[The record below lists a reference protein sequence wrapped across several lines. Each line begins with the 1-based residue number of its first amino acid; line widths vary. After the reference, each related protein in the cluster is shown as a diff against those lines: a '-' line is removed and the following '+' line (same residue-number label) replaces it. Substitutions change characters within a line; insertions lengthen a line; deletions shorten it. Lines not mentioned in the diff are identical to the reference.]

1 MSKDKKSTKIAYVFM
16 LSLIFIFLFVQLV
29 TAAGEPGS
37 TDDPVVTK
45 SYVDSMVQD
54 LRNQINTLKNQTPA
68 SGSEAFETISISAGQ
83 YLYTGSGT
91 EIVVRSGFAK
101 ALLGTTGA
109 GLSDVTSA
117 ADLSNGVI
125 VPKNHLLISA
135 RDDNRGIYA
144 TTQCYVLVRGTYRVS
159 GQATSTAPTDNSQ
172 TGSNTSNGNTNTN
185 TNNNGTTVTTPKT
198 GVVTASTLNIRASA
212 SATASIVAKATIGD
226 TVTVLSSSNGWYKVK
241 TSAGVTGWA
250 SSSYITIQ

>member
-1 MSKDKKSTKIAYVFM
+1 MSKDKKSTKIAYIFT

-68 SGSEAFETISISAGQ
+68 SGSAAFETISISTGT
-83 YLYTGSGT
+83 YLYTGNGT

-117 ADLSNGVI
+117 TDLSNGVI

-144 TTQCYVLVRGTYRVS
+144 TTQCYVLVRGVYKVG
-159 GQATSTAPTDNSQ
+159 GQGTASAPTDNNQ
-172 TGSNTSNGNTNTN
+172 NGSGNSSGSTD
-185 TNNNGTTVTTPKT
+185 TNNNAVTTPKT

-212 SATASIVAKATIGD
+212 SATAAIVTKATIGD
-226 TVTVLSSSNGWYKVK
+226 TVTVLSSTNGWYKVK
-241 TSAGVTGWA
+241 TSAGITGWA

>member
-1 MSKDKKSTKIAYVFM
+1 MTKDKKSTRIAYVFM
-16 LSLIFIFLFVQLV
+16 LSLIFVFLFVQLV
-29 TAAGEPGS
+29 TATGEPGS
-37 TDDPVVTK
+37 TDDPVVSK
-45 SYVDSMVQD
+45 SYVDSLVQD
-54 LRNQINTLKNQTPA
+54 LRNQINTLKNQTPS
-68 SGSEAFETISISAGQ
+68 SGSSAFETISISAGQ

-117 ADLSNGVI
+117 TDLSNGVI

-144 TTQCYVLVRGTYRVS
+144 TTVCYVLVRGSYKVS
-159 GQATSTAPTDNSQ
+159 GQATSTTPTDNNTNSS
-172 TGSNTSNGNTNTN
+172 SNSNGSTN
-185 TNNNGTTVTTPKT
+185 TNNSGTSVTTPKT

-212 SATASIVAKATIGD
+212 SATAAIVAKATIGD
-226 TVTVLSSSNGWYKVK
+226 TVTILSTTNGWYKVK
-241 TSAGVTGWA
+241 TSSGVTGWA